1 MIKVGMDRRQFLKT
15 AGLSAAALA
24 LGSPAAT
31 LAERLGTPRKR
42 YCDPSRKLR
51 IACVG
56 AGGKGESDI
65 ANSSSEE
72 IVAICDVDWARA
84 KKTFEKFPDAKKYKD
99 YRVMLRE
106 LEDKIDAVIVST
118 PDHMHYPVAMMA
130 MEMGK
135 HVYVQK
141 PMAHTVWEAR
151 KMAEAA
157 RKYGVV
163 TQMGNQGHAGEGI
176 RLVKEWIQ
184 AGVIGKVREVHV
196 WTNRPIW
203 PQNLQRP
210 KEVEPVPET
219 LDWNLWLGV
228 APERP
233 YNSCYVPFKWRGWW
247 DFGCGAIGDM
257 GCHTMDASVWALE
270 LTSPIS
276 IEAEVEGGNEETAP
290 KSSIITFEFGAR
302 GDMPPV
308 TLKWYDGGKL
318 PPRPKEL
325 EPDRKLSSSGQL
337 IIGDNGTIMDST
349 DYCNS
354 PRLIPESRMKDFKRP
369 PKTIPRV
376 PNSCPHKEWIR
387 ACKGGPMCGSNFDY
401 ASILTEIGAL
411 GNVAIRA
418 GKKFY
423 WDGMNRW
430 QIHVPGRPDVN
441 RYLRKT
447 YREF

>member
-15 AGLSAAALA
+15 AGLAAAGLA
-24 LGSPAAT
+24 LTQIPTFG
-31 LAERLGTPRKR
+31 ERIEPKRKR
-42 YCDPSRKLR
+42 FCDPSRKLR
-51 IACVG
+51 IASVG

-72 IVAICDVDWARA
+72 IVAICDVDWARG
-84 KKTFEKFPDAKKYKD
+84 KKSFEKFPDAKPYKD
-99 YRVMLRE
+99 YRKMLTE
-106 LEDKIDAVIVST
+106 LCDKIDAVTVST

-151 KMAEAA
+151 QMAAAA
-157 RKYGVV
+157 RQYGVV

-176 RLVKEWIQ
+176 RLVKEWVQ
-184 AGVIGKVREVHV
+184 AGVLGKVREVHV

-203 PQNLQRP
+203 PQNITRP
-210 KEVEPVPET
+210 TTEDPIPET

-228 APERP
+228 APKRP
-233 YNSCYVPFKWRGWW
+233 YNKCYMPFNWRGWW
-247 DFGCGAIGDM
+247 DWGCGAIGDM
-257 GCHTMDASVWALE
+257 SCHTMDASVWALD
-270 LTSPIS
+270 LVSPIS
-276 IEAEVEGGNEETAP
+276 VEAEFEGGNEETAP
-290 KSSIITFEFGAR
+290 KSSIITYKFGAR

-325 EPDRKLSSSGQL
+325 EADRKLAGSGQML
-337 IIGDNGTIMDST
+337 IGDDGIIMDGT

-369 PKTIPRV
+369 AKTIPRV
-376 PNSCPHKEWIR
+376 PNSCPHKEWIT

-418 GKKFY
+418 GKKFH
-423 WDGMNRW
+423 WDGMNRH
-430 QIHVPGRPDVN
+430 QINVPGRPDVN
-441 RYLRKT
+441 RYLRHP
-447 YREF
+447 YRKF